1 MKNWIFVGLPIGAQ
15 RHGVELFGPH
25 LFFGHTAQSPEAQKP
40 KQKTNGRYGFEIGR
54 YPTNFCRSC
63 YSNPYFLM
71 GSMLGNQFL
80 GSYLQM
86 PNLFRRSTKRISLL
100 EPQTPQMSYIQSQVF
115 RKISNSK
122 PGYKDLQQGSLYYQ
136 HKQCTIISYK

>member
-25 LFFGHTAQSPEAQKP
+25 LFLDTLHKPRSPEAQK
-40 KQKTNGRYGFEIGR
+40 KTNGRYGFEIGR

-71 GSMLGNQFL
+71 GSMLGKSVSWFL
-80 GSYLQM
+80 P
-86 PNLFRRSTKRISLL
+86 PNAQL
-100 EPQTPQMSYIQSQVF
+100 IQEIHQEDQLVGTTNP
-115 RKISNSK
+115 SNVIHPVS
-122 PGYKDLQQGSLYYQ
+122 SF
-136 HKQCTIISYK
+136 